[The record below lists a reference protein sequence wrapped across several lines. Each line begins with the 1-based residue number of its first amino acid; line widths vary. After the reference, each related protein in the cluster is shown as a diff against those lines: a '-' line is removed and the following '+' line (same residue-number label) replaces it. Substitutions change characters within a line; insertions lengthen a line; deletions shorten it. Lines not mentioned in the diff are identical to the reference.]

1 MNKIIKPS
9 KQTEEI
15 INLAKAVNSAMDR
28 MTYLATAIEQE
39 QYEEN
44 PSQSS
49 IRGWLDEMASEFEAS
64 KEMNMEYAL

>member
-1 MNKIIKPS
+1 MKTIIKPS

-15 INLAKAVNSAMDR
+15 INLAKALNGAMDR

-39 QYEEN
+39 QYEEF

-49 IRGWLDEMASEFEAS
+49 IRGWLDEMASEFEAM
-64 KEMNMEYAL
+64 KQENMEYAL

>member
-1 MNKIIKPS
+1 MKTIITPS
-9 KQTEEI
+9 KETEEI

-39 QYEEN
+39 QYEES

-49 IRGWLDEMASEFEAS
+49 IRGWLDEMASEFEAM
-64 KEMNMEYAL
+64 KEENMQYAL